1 MDAQTQ
7 TLRLVQGLEDLLDQF
22 PLSSVIRSH
31 AELTEQAL
39 DDWSERLRDLG
50 RPSRKYWDHP
60 AEMMYDKA
68 GVLLGAMFV
77 LIQAA
82 ITETVSIVNR
92 IYQLN
97 GQTIRKDTLM
107 SLDTELDLKTSL
119 SYVAIANGAANFYKH
134 RFEWPEGWHGSVKP
148 QQIDTINLVRA
159 VGMSP
164 EQDLAD
170 NMLSAVHAIT
180 GTSDGILKDLSDLVV
195 GKWRERLALR
205 LRIQFGLTQY
215 P

>member
-1 MDAQTQ
+1 M
-7 TLRLVQGLEDLLDQF
+7 VQGLEDLLDQF

-39 DDWSERLRDLG
+39 GAWSERLRDLG
-50 RPSRKYWDHP
+50 HPGRMYWDHP
-60 AEMMYDKA
+60 AELMYEEA

-82 ITETVSIVNR
+82 ITETVSIVKR
-92 IYQLN
+92 IYELN
-97 GQTIRKDTLM
+97 GQTLRKDAAM
-107 SLDTELDLKTSL
+107 SLEAELNPNLGL

-134 RFEWPEGWHGSVKP
+134 RFEWPEDWLGSASS
-148 QQIDTINLVRA
+148 QQKDTIKLVRA

-164 EQDLAD
+164 KQDLAD
-170 NMLSAVHAIT
+170 NLLSAVQAIT
-180 GTSDGILKDLSDLVV
+180 STSDDSPKDLSDLVV
-195 GKWRERLALR
+195 GKWRARLARSLR
-205 LRIQFGLTQY
+205 VEFALTQC